1 MFYQKDQTF
10 PDRRRQCTASP
21 KERYNIASKTKEII
35 WITAKNRNGKER
47 NDKKLLC
54 LRQDEKADLETCMQ
68 IRKACKERR
77 H

>member
-1 MFYQKDQTF
+1 MFYQEDQTF
-10 PDRRRQCTASP
+10 PGRRRQCTVSS

-54 LRQDEKADLETCMQ
+54 LRQVEKQTQKHVC
-68 IRKACKERR
+68 R
-77 H
+77 